1 MRKTSLN
8 CVYELAKKNKK
19 VIFIGSDLGHGVL
32 KEMKREFPNRYYMEG
47 VSEQNIIGTAA
58 GLAMEGFIPYI
69 NTIATFITR
78 RCYEQVV
85 LDLCLHN
92 LPVRLIGNGGG
103 VVYAPLGPTHLATD
117 DIAIFRTLPNMIILS
132 PCDAN
137 EMKNLMMQTLEPK
150 SPIYIRV
157 AKGNDKII
165 TSNIKEFKIGK
176 AIILKDIQDTLILST
191 GVASQI
197 ALEAAEKLKKENILC
212 GVAHFNTIKPL
223 DKNFLK
229 NNLPK
234 VKKVVVLEEHNKMGG
249 FGSSILEFCS
259 EFLPDDIN
267 KIKLI
272 GFPDKF
278 PDKYGSQSELMS
290 HLGLNVDNVCK
301 IIKK

>member
-8 CVYELAKKNKK
+8 CVYDLAKINDR
-19 VIFIGSDLGHGVL
+19 VIFIGSDLGQGVL
-32 KEMKREFPNRYYMEG
+32 NEMKHKFPERFFMEG
-47 VSEQNIIGTAA
+47 VSEQNIVGVAA
-58 GLAMEGFIPYI
+58 GLAMEGFIPYV

-78 RCYEQVV
+78 RCYEQVA

-103 VVYAPLGPTHLATD
+103 AVYAPLGPTHLAVD
-117 DIAIFRTLPNMIILS
+117 DIAIFRTLPNMVIVS

-137 EMKNLMMQTLEPK
+137 EMKNLMMQSLEFNCPM
-150 SPIYIRV
+150 YIRV

-165 TSNIKEFKIGK
+165 TEGISKFKIGK
-176 AIILKDIQDTLILST
+176 AVTLREIQDITIIST

-197 ALEAAEKLKKENILC
+197 ALDAAEELKKQNISC
-212 GVAHFNTIKPL
+212 GVVHFNTIKPL
-223 DKNFLK
+223 DEKFLIK
-229 NNLPK
+229 NLPK
-234 VKKVVVLEEHNKMGG
+234 VKKVIVIEEHNKKGG

-259 EFLPDDIN
+259 EHLPNEIK

-278 PDKYGSQSELMS
+278 SDRYGSQSDLMNYF
-290 HLGLNVDNVCK
+290 GLNVQNICK
-301 IIKK
+301 IAKD